1 VNVRTNDR
9 CECGAQITTASLDNC
24 HYCGRYLSEGRRRG
38 SRALV
43 SMPEA
48 VAFLLVVG
56 ALYAVCVWVACQT
69 DVKVGMWMA
78 VVGAAVVLLL
88 GYFLAR
94 NVE

>member
-1 VNVRTNDR
+1 
-9 CECGAQITTASLDNC
+9 
-24 HYCGRYLSEGRRRG
+24 
-38 SRALV
+38 
-43 SMPEA
+43 MPEA